1 MSYRDFAKSE
11 IDILRDNI
19 RKSLDKFMD
28 SDEDPDTI
36 GTEAENSNKMIE
48 LLDISEN
55 VINYIED
62 SGYDTDYDVRFIKNI
77 INDIFNGIPLSE
89 LNSYEEKPEEWEAW
103 SKFEKPDMWINSRY
117 FGLIRREIN
126 ITGGYKK
133 IIYSDPHRLKFYNLI
148 TNEKIGV
155 SKLDAFED
163 GRNINYI
170 QTMLDQLLPI
180 EFPYYVKQDHIK
192 IYVERFDVSLQEGA
206 EEVHTL
212 ALTHYLRDGD
222 DRPTRI
228 MKFFD
233 ISEKGINEIDIK
245 AYLTRRQIFENSVE
259 VKKEDDADSH
269 ENDVL

>member
-11 IDILRDNI
+11 IDILKSKI
-19 RKSLDKFMD
+19 TKSLDELRN

-36 GTEAENSNKMIE
+36 GTEIEDSNKIIE

-62 SGYDTDYDVRFIKNI
+62 NEHDTDHDIWYIKNI

-89 LNSYEEKPEEWEAW
+89 LNSYEENPEEWEVWANC
-103 SKFEKPDMWINSRY
+103 WINSRY
-117 FGLIRREIN
+117 SGLIRREIN

-133 IIYSDPHRLKFYNLI
+133 TIYSDPHRLNFYNLI
-148 TNEKIGV
+148 TNEKIGIA
-155 SKLDAFED
+155 KLDAFDD

-206 EEVHTL
+206 DEVHTL
-212 ALTHYLRDGD
+212 ALTHYFRDGD
-222 DRPTRI
+222 DRPTKI

-233 ISEKGINEIDIK
+233 ISEKGIEEIGIK

-269 ENDVL
+269 ENDTL